1 GGFRGNTPDV
11 FIQVKEM
18 EQLVRTTQ
26 EILAAHT
33 GQSMEKVVKD
43 TDRDLFLSPEQA
55 VEYGIID
62 EVYKLP
68 AVVPPKG
75 K

>member
-1 GGFRGNTPDV
+1 MLSRNISCIVLRAYPDDDPCFPQLHGIGGQPMD
-11 FIQVKEM
+11 
-18 EQLVRTTQ
+18 
-26 EILAAHT
+26 
-33 GQSMEKVVKD
+33 KVVKD

-62 EVYKLP
+62 EVYKQP
-68 AVVPPKG
+68 AIVPPKG

>member
-1 GGFRGNTPDV
+1 
-11 FIQVKEM
+11 
-18 EQLVRTTQ
+18 VRTTQ

-33 GQSMEKVVKD
+33 GQPMDKVVKD

-68 AVVPPKG
+68 AIVPPKG

>member
-1 GGFRGNTPDV
+1 
-11 FIQVKEM
+11 M

-26 EILAAHT
+26 EILAAQT
-33 GQSMEKVVKD
+33 DQPMDKVVKD

-68 AVVPPKG
+68 AIVPPKG